1 MLWISPGPMFRF
13 RKRQRFPAMYLAMA
27 KLLIV
32 EDDESVRT
40 LAARALERDGHSVA
54 IACDGAQGLELI
66 KAARGGYDLVVSDIR
81 MPEMDGIEMA
91 TAAAALFPSMKI
103 MLMTGY
109 ADQRERAEELN
120 GIILDVMQK
129 PFTLAEIRGR
139 VGRALSCFA

>member
-1 MLWISPGPMFRF
+1 
-13 RKRQRFPAMYLAMA
+13 MA

-40 LAARALERDGHSVA
+40 LAARALERDGHMVT
-54 IACDGAQGLELI
+54 IATDGAQGLDLI
-66 KAARGGYDLVVSDIR
+66 RRAAGGYDLVVSDIR

-91 TAAAALFPSMKI
+91 TAAAKQFPAMKI

-120 GIILDVMQK
+120 GIILDVVQK
-129 PFTLAEIRGR
+129 PFTLAEIRAR
-139 VGRALSCFA
+139 VGRILN

>member
-1 MLWISPGPMFRF
+1 
-13 RKRQRFPAMYLAMA
+13 MYLGMA

-40 LAARALERDGHSVA
+40 LAARALERDGHNVT
-54 IACDGAQGLELI
+54 IAADGAQGLALI
-66 KAARGGYDLVVSDIR
+66 RQAHGGYDLVVSDIR

-91 TAAAALFPSMKI
+91 TAAAKQFPAMKI

-120 GIILDVMQK
+120 GIILDVVQK
-129 PFTLAEIRGR
+129 PFTLAEIRAR
-139 VGRALSCFA
+139 VGRVLSCFA

>member
-1 MLWISPGPMFRF
+1 
-13 RKRQRFPAMYLAMA
+13 MA

-40 LAARALERDGHSVA
+40 LAARALERDGHTVTVA
-54 IACDGAQGLELI
+54 TDGAQGLDLI
-66 KAARGGYDLVVSDIR
+66 RQAGGGYDLVVSDIR

-91 TAAAALFPSMKI
+91 TAAAGQFPTMRI

-120 GIILDVMQK
+120 GIILDVVQK
-129 PFTLAEIRGR
+129 PFTLAEIRAR
-139 VGRALSCFA
+139 VGKALSCFA